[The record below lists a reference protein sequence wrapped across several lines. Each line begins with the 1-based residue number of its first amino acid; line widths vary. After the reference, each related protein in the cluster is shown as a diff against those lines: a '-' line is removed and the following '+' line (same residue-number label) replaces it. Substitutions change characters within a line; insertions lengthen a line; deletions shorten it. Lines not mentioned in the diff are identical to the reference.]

1 MSEPQAD
8 QTDQEPTM
16 EEILSSIRRIISDDD
31 QEQLP
36 DGGAVQAKS
45 DELSNQA
52 SEGEDSSSDSQNPND
67 ILDLTEM
74 VLEDGSTV
82 RLGKDGQPAKT
93 DSAGADLSAQ
103 GDPILKSKLD
113 ALGLMARSSG
123 GSLLD
128 TMTADTAAAAFA
140 QLASTRAERATT
152 LEELVREL
160 LRPMLKSWLDENL
173 SQVVGRLVEREI
185 TKLSGNVDDT

>member
-45 DELSNQA
+45 DELSNQV
-52 SEGEDSSSDSQNPND
+52 SEGEDRSSDSQNPND

-82 RLGKDGQPAKT
+82 RLGKDGQPAKAE
-93 DSAGADLSAQ
+93 SGGADSSAP
-103 GDPILKSKLD
+103 GDPTLKSKLD
-113 ALGLMARSSG
+113 ALGLMAQNRG